1 MSLTQPTNGSGGKV
15 MWEIIKW
22 LLILSFLAGGS
33 FAMFEKSSHA
43 DATYLKKEAFEQF
56 ERYNNERWNEVR
68 ESLKRIEE
76 KMEKKKDK

>member
-1 MSLTQPTNGSGGKV
+1 MSEEKNGNGVKV

-22 LLILSFLAGGS
+22 FLILSFLAGGS

-56 ERYNNERWNEVR
+56 ERYNNERWEQVKN
-68 ESLKRIEE
+68 SLERIEE
-76 KMEKKKDK
+76 KMDKKKDK